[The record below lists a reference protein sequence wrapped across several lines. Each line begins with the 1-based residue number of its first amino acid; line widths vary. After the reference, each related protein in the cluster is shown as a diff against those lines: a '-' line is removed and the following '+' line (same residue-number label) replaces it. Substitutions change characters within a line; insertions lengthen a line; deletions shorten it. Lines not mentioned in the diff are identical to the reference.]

1 MPVIRIRRILPAA
14 AAAVL
19 AATALGGC
27 SPQQVADLLHRAE
40 TRDATGEITE
50 GGATDVFTLR
60 EGDCLDDASM
70 LAHAQGDESATG
82 PVTEVRTLP
91 CTEPHD
97 FEVYRNVTLSG
108 GDDYPGADPV
118 YEEADAL
125 CGDAFEEY
133 VEAAYDDSIYDYV
146 EYTPTA
152 DGWATGDRVANCL
165 IGDPAG
171 KTVGS
176 LAGIGR

>member
-1 MPVIRIRRILPAA
+1 MPVAVRRILPAA
-14 AAAVL
+14 LAAVL
-19 AATALGGC
+19 VASALGGC
-27 SPQQVADLLHRAE
+27 SPQQVADLLQQGA
-40 TRDATGEITE
+40 TRDATGAIAD
-50 GGATDVFTLR
+50 GGTTDVYALR
-60 EGDCLDDASM
+60 EGDCFDDASM
-70 LAHAQGDESATG
+70 LAHAEGDESETG

-97 FEVYRNVTLSG
+97 FEVFRNVTLSG
-108 GDDYPGADPV
+108 GDEYPGEDPV

-125 CGDAFEEY
+125 CRDAFEDY
-133 VEAAYDDSIYDYV
+133 VGADYDDSIYDYV
-146 EYTPTA
+146 EYTPTG
-152 DGWATGDRVANCL
+152 DGWVTGDRTANCL

>member
-1 MPVIRIRRILPAA
+1 
-14 AAAVL
+14 
-19 AATALGGC
+19 
-27 SPQQVADLLHRAE
+27 
-40 TRDATGEITE
+40 
-50 GGATDVFTLR
+50 
-60 EGDCLDDASM
+60 M
-70 LAHAQGDESATG
+70 LAHAQGDESESG

-97 FEVYRNVTLSG
+97 FEVFRNVTLSG

-118 YEEADAL
+118 YQEADAL
-125 CGDAFEEY
+125 CGDAFEDY

-152 DGWATGDRVANCL
+152 DGWVTGDRVANCL